1 MTLLDYQYIW
11 AYRFIWPK
19 EPAIIMVSNEH
30 QEERYMESIA
40 TGSKTLRDWSGKWF
54 PLLDLTTLN
63 ESELDMWLAFDMCPI
78 IQISGQPGNFTTK
91 QIKP

>member
-19 EPAIIMVSNEH
+19 EPAIIVVSNEH
-30 QEERYMESIA
+30 QEERMMGHIA
-40 TGSKTLRDWSGKWF
+40 MHCKTLRDWSGKWN
-54 PLLDLTTLN
+54 PLIDLTTLD

-78 IQISGQPGNFTTK
+78 IQISGQQGNYTK
-91 QIKP
+91 EQIKP